1 MHCSS
6 YIHKYVRQERG
17 RVIERNVSIA
27 WMVASSDTENTMSS
41 VTVTYTLN
49 KFTYKR

>member
-1 MHCSS
+1 MGNRCVVCSLIREKIS
-6 YIHKYVRQERG
+6 LDLRRE
-17 RVIERNVSIA
+17 
-27 WMVASSDTENTMSS
+27 SDTENTMSS